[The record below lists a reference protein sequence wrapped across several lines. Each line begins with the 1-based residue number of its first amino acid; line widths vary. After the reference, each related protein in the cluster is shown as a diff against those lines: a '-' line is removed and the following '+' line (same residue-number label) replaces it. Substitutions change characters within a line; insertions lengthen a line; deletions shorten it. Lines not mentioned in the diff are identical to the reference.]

1 MTEKE
6 LQYTK
11 RKLTFH
17 FVGIVFLMAF
27 FIEVV
32 FLSFRFF
39 HERHEDTTEFKHE
52 SEQIIESLNREDLF
66 DFLNLKGFE
75 KVKDIQERRKD
86 LRESSENLI
95 SYFVINPE
103 NEIIR
108 KSIKE
113 DIDVE
118 VFLEGFIPGIYVRD
132 NALLRKENIDLFYEP
147 ATIYLY
153 KKYSYT
159 FTNYVADVSAFLI
172 LTLLFSVVFY
182 IVGYYY
188 VNRILHPVE
197 QNLQDMTDFI
207 HNASH
212 ELKTPLAI
220 MRGNLQVMQAE
231 KKIDETLVRKNIR
244 KIDRLTELIE
254 WLRELAEAWK
264 LSEKE
269 NLALAIE
276 VSRVKRD
283 LTPIA
288 DARDIKI
295 DNQVKGTYIVH
306 ANIQALHVLL
316 TNIIKN
322 AIIYS
327 KKWAVVKITLHKN
340 TLSITDTGKW
350 ISDKE
355 KEKIFERFYRWNKV
369 RNEDGF
375 GIGLSLVKKIADANG
390 WEIRVESKQWE
401 WTTFQIV
408 F

>member
-1 MTEKE
+1 
-6 LQYTK
+6 
-11 RKLTFH
+11 
-17 FVGIVFLMAF
+17 MAF

-220 MRGNLQVMQAE
+220 MRGNLQVMRAE

-254 WLRELAEAWK
+254 
-264 LSEKE
+264 
-269 NLALAIE
+269 
-276 VSRVKRD
+276 
-283 LTPIA
+283 
-288 DARDIKI
+288 
-295 DNQVKGTYIVH
+295 
-306 ANIQALHVLL
+306 
-316 TNIIKN
+316 
-322 AIIYS
+322 
-327 KKWAVVKITLHKN
+327 
-340 TLSITDTGKW
+340 
-350 ISDKE
+350 
-355 KEKIFERFYRWNKV
+355 
-369 RNEDGF
+369 
-375 GIGLSLVKKIADANG
+375 
-390 WEIRVESKQWE
+390 
-401 WTTFQIV
+401 
-408 F
+408 